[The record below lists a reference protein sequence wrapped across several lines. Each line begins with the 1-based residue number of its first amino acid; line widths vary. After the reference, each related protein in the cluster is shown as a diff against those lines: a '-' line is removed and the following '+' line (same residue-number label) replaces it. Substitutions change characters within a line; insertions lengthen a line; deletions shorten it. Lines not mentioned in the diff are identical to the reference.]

1 MLFHRFSLHIAFIF
15 STSSPRHISVPS
27 LFVSRSF
34 MVFHRFSTRLHSY
47 FRVSSLFVYDCA
59 RRLLSNQT
67 LFVCHHFPSHIGP
80 RCPQALSSIH
90 FQFSCCFSPFL
101 IPHVSDPP
109 CISAIT
115 CVQSHVLLHIFPHI
129 ASLSF
134 FPVFFIVVLFLIT
147 ICMVGFFVSVCTL
160 SSRAFW
166 GNVGEGGCA
175 YLNPGIQ
182 ESRPFSAIFEP

>member
-1 MLFHRFSLHIAFIF
+1 MLTHYLI
-15 STSSPRHISVPS
+15 
-27 LFVSRSF
+27 
-34 MVFHRFSTRLHSY
+34 
-47 FRVSSLFVYDCA
+47 
-59 RRLLSNQT
+59 LSNQT

-147 ICMVGFFVSVCTL
+147 ICMVGFFVPVCTL
-160 SSRAFW
+160 STHAFRSHVGAGVWVYLIIRRRRARSAVVIRVCVCGWWCTCVVRYYFL
-166 GNVGEGGCA
+166 VV
-175 YLNPGIQ
+175 
-182 ESRPFSAIFEP
+182 PFS